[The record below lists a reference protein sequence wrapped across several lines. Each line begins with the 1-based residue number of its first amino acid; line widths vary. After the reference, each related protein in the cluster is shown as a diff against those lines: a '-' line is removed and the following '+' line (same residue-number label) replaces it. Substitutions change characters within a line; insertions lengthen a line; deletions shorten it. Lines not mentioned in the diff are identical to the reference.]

1 MQSSKGVIYN
11 IEWVEGITRKKR
23 KEIEK
28 FRKFISKTL
37 PKVEVSELDFI
48 IQPDQRSS
56 KLCRLKYAG
65 DINYWDFEIYKYTDE
80 WYDEE
85 GDFPFAGGTVEECF
99 DAAASLYVTHTF
111 P

>member
-1 MQSSKGVIYN
+1 M
-11 IEWVEGITRKKR
+11 
-23 KEIEK
+23 
-28 FRKFISKTL
+28 
-37 PKVEVSELDFI
+37 
-48 IQPDQRSS
+48 QPDQRSS